1 MNATSNRP
9 DTGLYQDTHQRFVS
23 RIDQIQALVRP
34 GTSSTPRVALESA
47 VTELEKL
54 IPSLSQYL
62 ASQSLLSQDWDTN
75 GRKRM
80 EERLNQSRSKLR
92 ELQVLLES
100 ARRLLGD
107 LEPDDSG
114 PMAEALNT
122 YLGPSL
128 DDMREA
134 IVAQSEVRTETNVS

>member
-1 MNATSNRP
+1 MNATHNRP
-9 DTGLYQDTHQRFVS
+9 VTGLYQDTHQRFVA
-23 RIDQIQALVRP
+23 RIEEIQAIVRP
-34 GTSSTPRVALESA
+34 GSSSTPHAALETA
-47 VTELEKL
+47 VAALEKL

-75 GRKRM
+75 GRQKM
-80 EERLNQSRSKLR
+80 EEQLNQSRSKLR

-100 ARRLLGD
+100 ARRLLG
-107 LEPDDSG
+107 EQEAGGSS

-128 DDMREA
+128 DDMKEA
-134 IVAQSEVRTETNVS
+134 ILAQAEVRTGSNV